1 MSDNTHQEFFQQNPL
16 SFALYN
22 FYAREDRNLLYI
34 NDDPDDLR
42 FNLEIKNSFT
52 EAITLSK
59 STQSELE
66 APSPNN
72 YHIELKFR
80 PNQLSQRSRE
90 KIDLSEVSKEDWSM
104 SRPYENRDRTVSLF
118 LLKRKDELLIEEQG
132 TKLITLV
139 GLGANSIEGARV
151 TQLEINYK
159 DFYFPAEKSDTN
171 ANAQRRY
178 IDPQT
183 QIIILTV
190 LNFSGKRAANLTVT
204 FAYAPTLL
212 NTGSGPQ
219 SLVLQI
225 VNAGQDAITL
235 NESSRFEITIDAQG
249 EREEPWALSRKDEAL
264 QCKIFL
270 KNNPGQKYWIIEE
283 PNQNVE
289 DPTWIIKPNFVGNQE
304 DEKQDWLKQ
313 FTLKQDEDF
322 FITINNLKT
331 TLRSGIGNLYVAYY
345 NLPGYMDGKKILN
358 VTKTCITEQKES
370 GVGDGRIG
378 INKLPDRETQLDVKG
393 KIAADSLEVKGEV
406 ALDSLDVKGEVVANS
421 LTVNNTVRARKFEG
435 EGAFVTGM
443 IMMWSGATDALPYG
457 WALCDGTKGTP
468 DLRGRFILSA
478 GDEYHL
484 NESGGSQQHNYKV
497 EVLEHQL
504 THEEIPSHK
513 HSYRIANRFD
523 GRPDGG
529 EDHEKGGYYWIDANR
544 SGAPWWESKDNHS
557 DTSDVGGGCGHKHEA
572 TIQPKES
579 DQMPP
584 YYVLCFIMKI
594 PMRDILATGSEDLK
608 LRIDDNKDIGWY
620 TATGYTLVFQKD
632 GNLVLYNIK
641 NSSKE
646 VFWATGTNG
655 TAETLTA
662 LKDGN
667 FVLFNSKNESI
678 WSTKTSGKNRLVLE
692 ENGNLVVYS
701 QSNEILFQTETTN
714 GAKKTIEAA
723 KAWKE

>member
-59 STQSELE
+59 STQLELE

-90 KIDLSEVSKEDWSM
+90 KIDLSEVSKEDWSI

-132 TKLITLV
+132 TKIITLV

-159 DFYFPAEKSDTN
+159 DFYFPQEKSDTN

-178 IDPQT
+178 IDHQT

-212 NTGSGPQ
+212 NTGSEQPQ

-249 EREEPWALSRKDEAL
+249 EREEPWALARKDEAL

-358 VTKTCITEQKES
+358 VTKTCITEQKQS
-370 GVGDGRIG
+370 GVGSGRIG
-378 INKLPDRETQLDVKG
+378 INKLPDPETQLDVKG
-393 KIAADSLEVKGEV
+393 KIASDSLEVKGEV
-406 ALDSLDVKGEVVANS
+406 ALDSLAVKGEAIANF
-421 LTVNNTVRARKFEG
+421 LTVNNTLSARKFEG

-443 IMMWSGATDALPYG
+443 IMMWSGTADDIPYG

-468 DLRGRFILSA
+468 NLKGRFILSA
-478 GDEYHL
+478 GDGYAL
-484 NESGGSQQHNYKV
+484 NESGGSKSHNYKV

-504 THEEIPSHK
+504 THQEIPSHK
-513 HSYRIANRFD
+513 HSYRIANQFD
-523 GRPDGG
+523 GRPNGG
-529 EDHEKGGYYWIDANR
+529 KDHGEGGYYWTDARHYDSGWGDR
-544 SGAPWWESKDNHS
+544 SERHW

-572 TIQPKES
+572 TIQPQES

-594 PMRDILATGSEDLK
+594 RMRDILATGSEDLTFK
-608 LRIDDNKDIGWY
+608 KGDKDIDWY

-632 GNLVLYNIK
+632 GNLVLYNSK

-646 VFWATGTNG
+646 VIWATGTNG
-655 TAETLTA
+655 TAETFKA
-662 LKDGN
+662 SKDGN
-667 FVLFNSKNESI
+667 FALLNSQDKPI
-678 WSTKTSGKNRLVLE
+678 WSTKTSGRNRLVLQE
-692 ENGNLVVYS
+692 DGNLVVYS
-701 QSNEILFQTETTN
+701 QSSEKLFETRTKDGN
-714 GAKKTIEAA
+714 KATTEAA
-723 KAWKE
+723 KAWEE